1 MALSGLWAALLP
13 VVVHLLVG
21 FGLALRVI
29 MRRPPTGVALAWL
42 VLIAAVPYLGAIAY
56 LLVGERR
63 IGRERSRRLR
73 ELHRHFASLL
83 GTSRESLAS
92 QIGADHPVSA
102 WEPVSR
108 LGEALA
114 VSPIVRGS
122 QLHLFSETDK
132 IFAGLIGD
140 IEAAQTSVLMEFYIW
155 HAGGQADQVLEALI
169 RAAGRGVRCKLLI
182 DALGARPWWR
192 GTQPARLRAAGVEL
206 RAALPVGLL
215 RTSVGRTDLR
225 LHRKIVVIDS
235 RLAWT
240 GSMNLVDPRFFKQGA
255 GVGQWVDAMARVQG
269 AAVVPLLATLLGD
282 WVVETGET
290 PSELIRDL
298 RLSRA
303 AECGTADLQVIPTGP
318 GQSEDA
324 LLQMIVAGI
333 HATRSELVLTTPYL
347 IPDDA
352 LSQALRGAALRGV
365 NVTVILPAKV
375 DSFLTRHACR
385 SYFDELL
392 AVGVKIRLYQGGLLH
407 TKSIRF
413 DRGLAMFGTVNLD
426 RRSFWLNYE
435 VALFVYDDDFT
446 CRLAQLQSAYLADC
460 TELDPA
466 AWGTRPF
473 GQRLLQNTLRLA
485 SPLL

>member
-1 MALSGLWAALLP
+1 MSLSGLLAFLP
-13 VVVHLLVG
+13 VVLHLLVV
-21 FGLALRVI
+21 FGLAFRVI

-42 VLIAAVPYLGAIAY
+42 VLILAVPYLGAIVY

-63 IGRERSRRLR
+63 IGRERARRLS
-73 ELHRHFASLL
+73 EFQCQFAGSFEA
-83 GTSRESLAS
+83 SRDPGDD
-92 QIGADHPVSA
+92 QGAVDRVAFA
-102 WEPVSR
+102 WEPVSK
-108 LGEALA
+108 LGAALA
-114 VSPIVRGS
+114 GSPIVRRS
-122 QLHLFSETDK
+122 QLHLFSATGEILAALVK
-132 IFAGLIGD
+132 D
-140 IEAAQTSVLMEFYIW
+140 IDAAQTSVMMEFYIW
-155 HAGGQADQVLEALI
+155 HPGGQADEVLDALV
-169 RAAGRGVRCKLLI
+169 RAAHRGVRCKVLI

-192 GTQPARLRAAGVEL
+192 GTQPARLRAAGVDV

-215 RTSVGRTDLR
+215 RTLVGRTDLR

-235 RLAWT
+235 QLAWT
-240 GSMNLVDPRFFKQGA
+240 GSMNLVDPQFFKQGA
-255 GVGQWVDAMARVQG
+255 GVGQWVDAMVRIQG

-282 WVVETGET
+282 WLAETGES
-290 PSELIRDL
+290 PVDLIRDL

-303 AECGTADLQVIPTGP
+303 AECGTAELQVVPTGP

-365 NVTVILPAKV
+365 DVTLILPAKV
-375 DSFLTRHACR
+375 DSFSTRHACR

-392 AVGVKIRLYQGGLLH
+392 RAGVKIRLYQGGLLH

-413 DRGLAMFGTVNLD
+413 DRSLAMFGTVNLD

-435 VALFVYDDDFT
+435 VALFIYDPDFT
-446 CRLAQLQSAYLADC
+446 SRLARLQADYLADC
-460 TELDPA
+460 VVLDPA
-466 AWGTRPF
+466 AWSSRSY